1 MSFQGFGITRTQ
13 FGYLMEKG
21 KLARGTSFALDT
33 LYIGSAQIRVINLVL
48 FLDHRSLVQGS
59 RLLR

>member
-1 MSFQGFGITRTQ
+1 
-13 FGYLMEKG
+13 MEKG